1 MQSNNGS
8 EPIVLDPT
16 KAAFGPSDTL
26 VTLGHTH
33 FIGIGGAG
41 MSVLAEMIHEE
52 GVEVSG
58 SDREANAK
66 TDRLTALGIKIS
78 FGQRAENV
86 AGAQTVVYSSAI
98 KPDNPEI
105 IAAAQA
111 GARIV
116 HRSDILAL
124 LMASKCAVSVAGA
137 HGKTTTSSLISH
149 ILVNAG
155 VEADAQN
162 EASADARSDARNI
175 EHRSS
180 GEVHAAIG
188 ADESLN
194 AAVRLADPSY
204 AIGGS
209 IQGPDG
215 VAIDGGHAGS
225 GDVLVAEA
233 DESDGSFEKYRPQ
246 FALITNAEA
255 DHLDHYG
262 DAEHYQQAFVEYAG
276 HAKGYVVMSI
286 DDKGAQAIVR
296 ALPAE
301 VAAKTICY
309 TTDPSR
315 DISQIVSVDG
325 THGSNVMHN
334 GTAEATG
341 IQNTAAVPAA
351 NSVTSPA
358 GAAASAISGAT
369 ASVASNPSSSSAS
382 CATSA
387 ANPAPLAAG
396 TARPQLVRIL
406 SEQESVGDGTERFTI
421 ELPSG
426 FAGFGEA
433 RRIPVTLRIPGI
445 HNARNATAAIIVTTL
460 LGMDPE
466 LAARTA
472 ATFRGAS
479 RRFEVNGVEDGVTV
493 VDDYAHHPTEI
504 AALLDAAR
512 RRYPDS
518 TIRVLFQPH
527 LFSRTKFFIKRF
539 AAALAK
545 ADDVVIAPI
554 YPARERQEDF
564 PDITSQVVVDAAAS
578 LPHAPSEGWIA
589 ASQNLQ
595 SGAETLV
602 RHSKPGDVLITVGA
616 GDVTT
621 MDDVMLD
628 LLKARAGAS
637 R

>member
-1 MQSNNGS
+1 MR
-8 EPIVLDPT
+8 
-16 KAAFGPSDTL
+16 
-26 VTLGHTH
+26 TLGRTH

-41 MSVLAEMIHEE
+41 MSVLAEMLNEE

-58 SDREANAK
+58 SDRAANSK
-66 TDRLTALGIKIS
+66 TDRLAALGVKVY

-105 IAAAQA
+105 VAAASA
-111 GARIV
+111 GAKIV

-155 VEADAQN
+155 DEADADRQ
-162 EASADARSDARNI
+162 A
-175 EHRSS
+175 
-180 GEVHAAIG
+180 G
-188 ADESLN
+188 AKTT
-194 AAVRLADPSY
+194 RLGDPSY

-209 IQGPDG
+209 IQGSDG

-246 FALITNAEA
+246 FAIITNAEA

-262 DAEHYQQAFVEYAG
+262 DAERYQQAFVEYAS
-276 HAKGYVVMSI
+276 HAKRYVVMSV

-301 VAAKTICY
+301 VAARTICY
-309 TTDPSR
+309 TTQAR
-315 DISQIVSVDG
+315 ADIAQIVSLNDA
-325 THGSNVMHN
+325 NVRGN
-334 GTAEATG
+334 GTSGTMHKNAAENTG
-341 IQNTAAVPAA
+341 KPTDADAV
-351 NSVTSPA
+351 
-358 GAAASAISGAT
+358 
-369 ASVASNPSSSSAS
+369 
-382 CATSA
+382 
-387 ANPAPLAAG
+387 
-396 TARPQLVRIL
+396 RPRLVRIL
-406 SEQESVGDGTERFTI
+406 SEQESAGDGTERFI
-421 ELPSG
+421 IKLPAG
-426 FAGFGEA
+426 FAGYDKE

-460 LGMDPE
+460 LGMDPA

-472 ATFRGAS
+472 STFKGAS
-479 RRFEVNGVEDGVTV
+479 RRFEVNGVVGGVTV

-527 LFSRTKFFIKRF
+527 LFSRTKFFIDRF
-539 AAALAK
+539 AAALSK
-545 ADDVVIAPI
+545 ADDVVVAPI
-554 YPARERQEDF
+554 YPARERQENF
-564 PDITSQVVVDAAAS
+564 PDITSQVVVDAAGS
-578 LPHAPSEGWIA
+578 LTHDPSQGWIS
-589 ASQNLQ
+589 ASKDLK
-595 SGAETLV
+595 SGAATLV

-616 GDVTT
+616 GDVTE
-621 MDDVMLD
+621 MDDVMIG
-628 LLKARAGAS
+628 LLKARAGES

>member
-1 MQSNNGS
+1 MAS
-8 EPIVLDPT
+8 
-16 KAAFGPSDTL
+16 
-26 VTLGHTH
+26 LGRTH

-41 MSVLAEMIHEE
+41 MSVLAEMLHEE
-52 GVEVSG
+52 GVEVTG

-66 TDRLTALGIKIS
+66 TDRLTALGINVY
-78 FGQRAENV
+78 FGQRGQNV

-105 IAAAQA
+105 VAAALA

-155 VEADAQN
+155 VE
-162 EASADARSDARNI
+162 SDA
-175 EHRSS
+175 E
-180 GEVHAAIG
+180 AA
-188 ADESLN
+188 ATPQS
-194 AAVRLADPSY
+194 VRLADPSY

-215 VAIDGGHAGS
+215 VAIDGGHAGG
-225 GDVLVAEA
+225 GDVLVAES

-262 DAEHYQQAFVEYAG
+262 DAEHYQQAFVEYAR

-286 DDKGAQAIVR
+286 DDTGAQAIVR

-301 VAAKTICY
+301 VATRTICY
-309 TTDPSR
+309 TTNPTG
-315 DISQIVSVDG
+315 DIAQIVG
-325 THGSNVMHN
+325 LNNT
-334 GTAEATG
+334 ETG
-341 IQNTAAVPAA
+341 KGGNF
-351 NSVTSPA
+351 
-358 GAAASAISGAT
+358 
-369 ASVASNPSSSSAS
+369 
-382 CATSA
+382 
-387 ANPAPLAAG
+387 
-396 TARPQLVRIL
+396 RLVRIL
-406 SEQESVGDGTERFTI
+406 SEQESAGDGTERFTI
-421 ELPSG
+421 ELPAG
-426 FAGFGEA
+426 FAGFAEV
-433 RRIPVTLRIPGI
+433 RRIPVTLGIPGI
-445 HNARNATAAIIVTTL
+445 HNARNATAAIVVATL
-460 LGMDPE
+460 LGMDPA

-472 ATFRGAS
+472 ATFKGAS
-479 RRFEVNGVEDGVTV
+479 RRFEVNGVADGVTV

-518 TIRVLFQPH
+518 IIRVLFQPH
-527 LFSRTKFFIKRF
+527 LFSRTKFFISRF

-564 PDITSQVVVDAAAS
+564 PDITSQVVVDAAQS
-578 LPHAPSEGWIA
+578 LSHNPSQGWIA
-589 ASQNLQ
+589 ASKDLET
-595 SGAETLV
+595 GAETLV
-602 RHSKPGDVLITVGA
+602 RHSNPGDVLITVGA

-621 MDDVMLD
+621 MDDVMLAM
-628 LLKARAGAS
+628 LRARAQES

>member
-1 MQSNNGS
+1 MQSTISS
-8 EPIVLDPT
+8 EPIILDPT
-16 KAAFGPSDTL
+16 KAAFGPSDSLTS
-26 VTLGHTH
+26 LGRTH

-41 MSVLAEMIHEE
+41 MSVLAEMLHEE

-58 SDREANAK
+58 SDRAANSK
-66 TDRLTALGIKIS
+66 TDRLTALGVKVY

-86 AGAQTVVYSSAI
+86 AGVQTVVYSSAI

-105 IAAAQA
+105 VAAVAA

-155 VEADAQN
+155 ARADADGN
-162 EASADARSDARNI
+162 TNAGVRAGKNDNVSVEGSGKTSA
-175 EHRSS
+175 
-180 GEVHAAIG
+180 EV
-188 ADESLN
+188 
-194 AAVRLADPSY
+194 VKLADPSY

-262 DAEHYQQAFVEYAG
+262 DAEHYQQAFVEYAS
-276 HAKGYVVMSI
+276 HAKGYVVMSV

-296 ALPAE
+296 ALPVE
-301 VAAKTICY
+301 VAARTICY
-309 TTDPSR
+309 TTAQTV
-315 DISQIVSVDG
+315 DIAQIAGMNDADHSADARKDV
-325 THGSNVMHN
+325 
-334 GTAEATG
+334 
-341 IQNTAAVPAA
+341 IQNDV
-351 NSVTSPA
+351 
-358 GAAASAISGAT
+358 
-369 ASVASNPSSSSAS
+369 
-382 CATSA
+382 
-387 ANPAPLAAG
+387 AG
-396 TARPQLVRIL
+396 TACPQLVRIL
-406 SEQESVGDGTERFTI
+406 SEQESAGGGTERFTI
-421 ELPSG
+421 ELPAG
-426 FAGFGEA
+426 FAGYDEGHS
-433 RRIPVTLRIPGI
+433 IPVTLRIPGI
-445 HNARNATAAIIVTTL
+445 HNARNATAAMIVTTL

-472 ATFRGAS
+472 ATFKGAS

-504 AALLDAAR
+504 VALLDAAR

-564 PDITSQVVVDAAAS
+564 PDITSQVVVDAAGS
-578 LPHAPSEGWIA
+578 LEHNPAEGWI
-589 ASQNLQ
+589 STSKNLKE
-595 SGAETLV
+595 GAETLV
-602 RHSKPGDVLITVGA
+602 RHAKPGDVLITVGA

-621 MDDVMLD
+621 MDDVMLG
-628 LLKARAGAS
+628 LLKARAGES

>member
-1 MQSNNGS
+1 MQSTTSS
-8 EPIVLDPT
+8 ESIVLDPT
-16 KAAFGPSDTL
+16 VAAFGPTETVAS
-26 VTLGHTH
+26 LGRTH

-41 MSVLAEMIHEE
+41 MSVLAEMLHEE

-66 TDRLTALGIKIS
+66 TDRLVALGVKVY

-86 AGAQTVVYSSAI
+86 EGAQTVVYSSAI

-105 IAAAQA
+105 VAAANA
-111 GARIV
+111 GAHIV

-124 LMASKCAVSVAGA
+124 LMAAKCAVSVAGA

-155 VEADAQN
+155 GQADAQ
-162 EASADARSDARNI
+162 
-175 EHRSS
+175 S
-180 GEVHAAIG
+180 GT
-188 ADESLN
+188 S
-194 AAVRLADPSY
+194 AAVKLADPSY

-215 VAIDGGHAGS
+215 VAIDGGHAGH
-225 GDVLVAEA
+225 GDVLVAES

-262 DAEHYQQAFVEYAG
+262 DAEHYQQAFVQYAG
-276 HAKGYVVMSI
+276 HAKGHVIMSV
-286 DDKGAQAIVR
+286 DDGGAQAIVR
-296 ALPAE
+296 ALPAD
-301 VAAKTICY
+301 VAARTICY
-309 TTDPSR
+309 TTQATD
-315 DISQIVSVDG
+315 DITQIAGSDG
-325 THGSNVMHN
+325 
-334 GTAEATG
+334 
-341 IQNTAAVPAA
+341 Q
-351 NSVTSPA
+351 
-358 GAAASAISGAT
+358 
-369 ASVASNPSSSSAS
+369 
-382 CATSA
+382 
-387 ANPAPLAAG
+387 
-396 TARPQLVRIL
+396 PQLVRIL
-406 SEQESVGDGTERFTI
+406 SEQESAGDGTERFTI
-421 ELPSG
+421 AFPAG
-426 FAGFGEA
+426 FAGCSEE
-433 RRIPVTLRIPGI
+433 RSVSVTLRVPGI
-445 HNARNATAAIIVTTL
+445 HNARNATAAIITTTL

-466 LAARTA
+466 LAARA
-472 ATFRGAS
+472 ASTFKGAS

-527 LFSRTKFFIKRF
+527 LFSRTKFFTDRF

-554 YPARERQEDF
+554 FPARERQEDF
-564 PDITSQVVVDAAAS
+564 PEVTSQVIVNAAAA
-578 LPHAPSEGWIA
+578 LAHAPAQGWIA
-589 ASQNLQ
+589 TSKDLQ
-595 SGAETLV
+595 EGAETLV
-602 RHSKPGDVLITVGA
+602 RHARPGDVLITVGA
-616 GDVTT
+616 GDVTA
-621 MDDVMLD
+621 MDDVMLSQ
-628 LLKARAGAS
+628 LKDRAKEL

>member
-1 MQSNNGS
+1 MNCKQSAWVCRFGVTKPRNECITASVMLSPSNLASKERIVQSTTGS

-26 VTLGHTH
+26 DSLGPTH

-41 MSVLAEMIHEE
+41 MSVLAEMLNEE
-52 GVEVSG
+52 GVAVSG

-66 TDRLTALGIKIS
+66 TDRLTALGIKVH
-78 FGQRAENV
+78 FGQRSGNV
-86 AGAQTVVYSSAI
+86 NGAHTVVYSSAI

-105 IAAAQA
+105 VAAARA
-111 GARIV
+111 GAHIV

-155 VEADAQN
+155 AEADAQ
-162 EASADARSDARNI
+162 ARSEKQTA
-175 EHRSS
+175 
-180 GEVHAAIG
+180 
-188 ADESLN
+188 
-194 AAVRLADPSY
+194 RLADPSY

-215 VAIDGGHAGS
+215 AAIDGGHAGS

-276 HAKGYVVMSI
+276 HAKGYVIMSV

-296 ALPAE
+296 RLPSE
-301 VAAKTICY
+301 VASRTICY
-309 TTDPSR
+309 TTDPSG
-315 DISQIVSVDG
+315 DVAQIAG
-325 THGSNVMHN
+325 LHGM
-334 GTAEATG
+334 
-341 IQNTAAVPAA
+341 
-351 NSVTSPA
+351 
-358 GAAASAISGAT
+358 GADEGAH
-369 ASVASNPSSSSAS
+369 PK
-382 CATSA
+382 
-387 ANPAPLAAG
+387 
-396 TARPQLVRIL
+396 LVRIL
-406 SEQESVGDGTERFTI
+406 AEQESAGDGTERFTI
-421 ELPSG
+421 ELP
-426 FAGFGEA
+426 AGLAGCSEQH
-433 RRIPVTLRIPGI
+433 RVPVTLRIPGI

-460 LGMDPE
+460 LGMDPV

-479 RRFEVNGVEDGVTV
+479 RRFEVNGVADGVTL

-518 TIRVLFQPH
+518 AIRVLFQPH
-527 LFSRTKFFIKRF
+527 LFSRTKFFIDRF
-539 AAALAK
+539 AAALSK
-545 ADDVVIAPI
+545 ADDVVVVPI

-564 PDITSQVVVDAAAS
+564 PTITSQVIVDAAGS
-578 LPHAPSEGWIA
+578 LHHEPSQGWIV
-589 ASQNLQ
+589 ASHDLRD
-595 SGAETLV
+595 GAETLV
-602 RHSKPGDVLITVGA
+602 RHSHPGDVLITVGA

-621 MDDVMLD
+621 MDDVMLEM
-628 LLKARAGAS
+628 LKARAGES

>member
-1 MQSNNGS
+1 MQSSTSS

-16 KAAFGPSDTL
+16 AAAFGPSDT
-26 VTLGHTH
+26 VASLGHTH

-41 MSVLAEMIHEE
+41 MSVLAEMLHEE

-66 TDRLTALGIKIS
+66 TDRLTSLGVKVYY
-78 FGQRAENV
+78 GQRAQNV
-86 AGAQTVVYSSAI
+86 EGARTVVYSSAI

-105 IAAAQA
+105 VAAARA

-124 LMASKCAVSVAGA
+124 LMASKRAVSVAGA
-137 HGKTTTSSLISH
+137 HGKTTTSSLIAH

-155 VEADAQN
+155 AEADKSSQVEAN
-162 EASADARSDARNI
+162 GESGTSAK
-175 EHRSS
+175 
-180 GEVHAAIG
+180 
-188 ADESLN
+188 
-194 AAVRLADPSY
+194 LADPSY

-215 VAIDGGHAGS
+215 VAIDGGHAGR

-233 DESDGSFEKYRPQ
+233 DESDGSFEKYRPLV
-246 FALITNAEA
+246 ALITNAEA

-262 DAEHYQQAFVEYAG
+262 DAEHYQRAFVQYAG
-276 HAKGYVVMSI
+276 HAKGHVVMSI

-309 TTDPSR
+309 TTNPTD
-315 DISQIVSVDG
+315 DIAQIV
-325 THGSNVMHN
+325 GSNN
-334 GTAEATG
+334 TKTG
-341 IQNTAAVPAA
+341 N
-351 NSVTSPA
+351 A
-358 GAAASAISGAT
+358 GG
-369 ASVASNPSSSSAS
+369 
-382 CATSA
+382 
-387 ANPAPLAAG
+387 
-396 TARPQLVRIL
+396 PQLIRIL
-406 SEQESVGDGTERFTI
+406 SEQESAGDGTERFTI
-421 ELPSG
+421 EFPAG
-426 FAGFGEA
+426 FAGYDKV
-433 RRIPVTLRIPGI
+433 RRVPVKLGIPGI
-445 HNARNATAAIIVTTL
+445 HNARNAAAAIITTTL
-460 LGMDPE
+460 LGMDPA
-466 LAARTA
+466 LAARA
-472 ATFRGAS
+472 ASTFKGAS
-479 RRFEVNGVEDGVTV
+479 RRFEVNGVENGVTV

-527 LFSRTKFFIKRF
+527 LFSRTKFFTDRF

-564 PDITSQVVVDAAAS
+564 PSVTSQVIVDAAHGLAHE
-578 LPHAPSEGWIA
+578 PVEGWIS
-589 ASQNLQ
+589 ASKDLQ
-595 SGAETLV
+595 EGAETLV
-602 RHSKPGDVLITVGA
+602 THTQPGDVLITVGA

-621 MDDVMLD
+621 MDDIMLAM
-628 LLKARAGAS
+628 LKARAKES
-637 R
+637 C

>member
-1 MQSNNGS
+1 MQSTIGS
-8 EPIVLDPT
+8 ETIVLDPT
-16 KAAFGPSDTL
+16 KAAFGPSDSL
-26 VTLGHTH
+26 ASLGRTH

-41 MSVLAEMIHEE
+41 MSVLAEMLHEE

-58 SDREANAK
+58 SDRAANAK
-66 TDRLTALGIKIS
+66 TDRLTALGVKVY

-86 AGAQTVVYSSAI
+86 TGAQTVVYSSAI

-105 IAAAQA
+105 VAAAAA

-155 VEADAQN
+155 VEADAEDGARTGMN
-162 EASADARSDARNI
+162 DKPSAESNGKT
-175 EHRSS
+175 SM
-180 GEVHAAIG
+180 G
-188 ADESLN
+188 A
-194 AAVRLADPSY
+194 VKLADPSY

-262 DAEHYQQAFVEYAG
+262 DAEHYQQAFVEYAS
-276 HAKGYVVMSI
+276 HAKGFVVMSI

-296 ALPAE
+296 ALPDE

-309 TTDPSR
+309 TIAPIG
-315 DISQIVSVDG
+315 DIAQIVGMNDADNSTDVDKEVMQNVA
-325 THGSNVMHN
+325 GS
-334 GTAEATG
+334 A
-341 IQNTAAVPAA
+341 
-351 NSVTSPA
+351 
-358 GAAASAISGAT
+358 
-369 ASVASNPSSSSAS
+369 
-382 CATSA
+382 C
-387 ANPAPLAAG
+387 
-396 TARPQLVRIL
+396 PQLVRIL
-406 SEQESVGDGTERFTI
+406 SEQESAGDGTERFTI
-421 ELPSG
+421 ELPAG
-426 FAGFGEA
+426 FAGSDQV

-445 HNARNATAAIIVTTL
+445 HNARNATAALIVTTL
-460 LGMDPE
+460 LGMDPV

-479 RRFEVNGVEDGVTV
+479 RRFEVNGVEDDVTV

-539 AAALAK
+539 AEALAK

-564 PDITSQVVVDAAAS
+564 PDITSQIVVDAAGS
-578 LPHAPSEGWIA
+578 LDHNPAEGWICV
-589 ASQNLQ
+589 SKTLEE
-595 SGAETLV
+595 GAKTLV
-602 RHSKPGDVLITVGA
+602 RHAKPGDVLITVGA

-621 MDDVMLD
+621 MDDVMLEM
-628 LLKARAGAS
+628 LKARAGES